1 MIEALIRRARRR
13 YITNDPIAQGDYAL
27 SAGMAGV
34 ILLLIT
40 GTQILDWRF
49 LLAISAATLALG
61 AYRTFRRVPSPYFI
75 AQLVDRRL
83 LLADSLC
90 TAFFFASGEKQVP
103 ESMRDGQ
110 RKQAERA
117 AEKAD
122 LERAVPFSMPRAVYA
137 LAALGLV
144 ASSLFAL
151 RYGISRTLDL
161 RAPLARI
168 LMENFGA
175 APDEKE
181 AALRKDPRT
190 PKPNPPTPPPLT
202 FPHPHPHNPHQL
214 H

>member
-13 YITNDPIAQGDYAL
+13 YITNELFAQGAYAA

-34 ILLLIT
+34 IVLLIT

-49 LLAISAATLALG
+49 LLVIAATTLALG
-61 AYRTFRRVPSPYFI
+61 AYRTLRRVPSPYFI
-75 AQLVDRRL
+75 AQLIDRRL
-83 LLADSLC
+83 LLADTLS
-90 TAFFFASGEKQVP
+90 TAFFFASAEKQVP
-103 ESMRDGQ
+103 EPMREGQ
-110 RKQAERA
+110 QKQAERA

-144 ASSLFAL
+144 ASSVFAL

-168 LMENFGA
+168 IMENFGIA
-175 APDEKE
+175 ADEKE
-181 AALRKDPRT
+181 AKLRKDPHAAKPDA
-190 PKPNPPTPPPLT
+190 PKPIALT
-202 FPHPHPHNPHQL
+202 L
-214 H
+214 